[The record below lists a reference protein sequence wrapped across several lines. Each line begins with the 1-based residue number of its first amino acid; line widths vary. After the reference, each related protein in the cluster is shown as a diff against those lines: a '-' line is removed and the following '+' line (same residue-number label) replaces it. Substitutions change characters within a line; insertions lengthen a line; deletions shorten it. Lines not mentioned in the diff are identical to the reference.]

1 MYTNWSLFIGRFHPL
16 VVHLPIGILLF
27 TILVQV
33 LSYYKKI
40 TVTNAIISTGILS
53 SFVCATLSIVSGL
66 ALSQNGDYQS
76 STVFWHQWLA
86 ITLAVLLLVIWLLKR
101 LQKPQ
106 GLFLKLSLSNWLL
119 LACLLLVVL
128 TGHQGAAL
136 THGEG
141 YLSKYLPERFKKI
154 LSIKSVQKNNNP
166 ATELD
171 SVEIFRDIVQPLLN
185 KRCVG
190 CHRQDNAKGEL
201 VLSAYDSIMKGGKSG
216 STIVAGEASKSELYR
231 RITMPENRPKFMP
244 TGNGIPLTPIE
255 IYFIKYWIDGG
266 ARTGETISPQKME
279 DKKVVAAY
287 LGISADKNIDI
298 RLPVTTPADTALL
311 KTLRKNGLIIRPLT
325 SSSALLEVSF
335 VMKTQSSFA
344 EINKLLSQ
352 LSLLKKQVYELD
364 LSNCKINEESVKIVS
379 TLTEMNKLNVANC
392 GLTDAAIVSMKGFE
406 KLTWLNL
413 SGNELTDNCLST
425 LKSINSLKKL
435 YVWQTKLTRNGLSQ
449 IPSLQSQGDEK
460 QDDQ

>member
-27 TILVQV
+27 TILMQV
-33 LSYYKKI
+33 LAYYKKTTI
-40 TVTNAIISTGILS
+40 SNTIISVGILS

-66 ALSQNGDYQS
+66 LLSQNGNYQS
-76 STVFWHQWLA
+76 STVLLHQWMA
-86 ITLAVLLLVIWLLKR
+86 ITLTILLLVVWLSKR
-101 LQKPQ
+101 LEKLK

-119 LACLLLVVL
+119 LVCLLLVVL
-128 TGHQGAAL
+128 TGHQGSIL

-154 LSIKSVQKNNNP
+154 LSIKSVQRNNRLVS
-166 ATELD
+166 ELD
-171 SVEIFRDIVQPLLN
+171 SVELYRDIVQPLLN

-201 VLSAYDSIMKGGKSG
+201 VLSSYELIMKGGKSG

-231 RITMPENRPKFMP
+231 RITMPESRPKFMP

-255 IYFIKYWIDGG
+255 IYFIRNWIDGG
-266 ARTGETISPQKME
+266 AKQGETISQQKIE
-279 DKKVVAAY
+279 DKMVVAAY
-287 LGISADKNIDI
+287 LGISLDKNKDI
-298 RLPVTTPADTALL
+298 RLPVAPAPDTALVNS
-311 KTLRKNGLIIRPLT
+311 LRKIGLIIRPLT
-325 SSSALLEVSF
+325 SSSQLLEVSF
-335 VMKTQSSFA
+335 IMKAQSTSV
-344 EINKLLSQ
+344 EINKILSQ

-364 LSNCKINEESVKIVS
+364 LSNCSINQESVKIVS
-379 TLTEMNKLNVANC
+379 TLTELNKLNLSNC
-392 GLTDAAIVSMKGFE
+392 GLTDAAIVPLKDLE
-406 KLTWLNL
+406 NLTWLNL
-413 SGNELTDNCLST
+413 SGNELTDNSLST
-425 LKSINSLKKL
+425 VKSINSLKKL
-435 YVWQTKLTRNGLSQ
+435 YLWQTKLSMNGQAQ